1 MAQKGIL
8 VARTLVLDCEGLSK
22 AALNDRTMQL
32 HLMHAKRRST
42 NVVVSA
48 ITLTELLRGGPRDA
62 AVHRV
67 IKRMNVKELT
77 SELARHA
84 GELLGAKGFTGEAAI
99 DAVVAATALSEPR
112 PVVILTSDPKD
123 LKALTEGE
131 PGVAV
136 AAI

>member
-8 VARTLVLDCEGLSK
+8 VARTLVLDCEGVSK
-22 AALNDRTMQL
+22 AALNDRTMQI
-32 HLMHAKRRST
+32 HLTHAKRRST

-62 AVHRV
+62 AIHRV
-67 IKRMNVKELT
+67 VKRLNVKELT
-77 SELARHA
+77 VELARHA
-84 GELLGAKGFTGEAAI
+84 GELLGAKGFTGDAAI

-123 LKALTEGE
+123 LRALTEGE
-131 PGVAV
+131 PGVSIASV
-136 AAI
+136 